1 MKARKVILQSGIEI
15 DYLNFDNTRLHESD
29 LYRGICG
36 ENRYLNAIP
45 VPLGLH
51 LALCAELARSH
62 GYSIAE
68 VAACAAHDL
77 HEVYFRDLPTGL
89 KDLCPDYARI
99 EKLGEASV
107 FRRLSLDTVDKSKI
121 KHIDSLALIV
131 EATYFQHTALS
142 VMIDEGHPVPTEQDF
157 RAFLRVWNDR
167 NDQRWDTIAMA
178 IRAHTTEGIA
188 WDSSVVID

>member
-1 MKARKVILQSGIEI
+1 MRRKVILQSGVEI
-15 DYLNFDNTRLHESD
+15 DYLNFDNTPIHESD
-29 LYRGICG
+29 LYRGVCG
-36 ENRYLNAIP
+36 EHRYLNAIP
-45 VPLGLH
+45 VPLILH
-51 LALCAELARSH
+51 LALCADLAKLR

-107 FRRLSLDTVDKSKI
+107 FRRLNLDGVDKSRI

-131 EATYFQHTALS
+131 EATYCRHTALS
-142 VMIDEGHPVPTEQDF
+142 VMIAEGHPTPNEQDF
-157 RAFLRVWNDR
+157 RVFLTAWNDR
-167 NDQRWDTIAMA
+167 DDQRWDTITTA
-178 IRAHTTEGIA
+178 IRAHTTDGIV
-188 WDSSVVID
+188 WDQSIELD